1 MHRLIILHKS
11 NSFIK
16 GIKKGGS
23 KKFNFQIIFFFFD
36 SEASNQR
43 QMNWAIRFEAKAQW
57 KMLCISTLLLYYF
70 ISLRYSLSGKYLS
83 RNILFSD
90 SPIVL
95 DSVLMNII
103 NLTISPKALFLFIV
117 DCTYHVPFLM
127 KTYHY
132 HMEG

>member
-1 MHRLIILHKS
+1 MKFKQVQGHRLIILHKS

-23 KKFNFQIIFFFFD
+23 KKFNFQKFFFFFFD

-43 QMNWAIRFEAKAQW
+43 QMDWAIRFKAKAQW

-83 RNILFSD
+83 LNILFSD

-95 DSVLMNII
+95 DLVLMNII
-103 NLTISPKALFLFIV
+103 
-117 DCTYHVPFLM
+117 
-127 KTYHY
+127 
-132 HMEG
+132 